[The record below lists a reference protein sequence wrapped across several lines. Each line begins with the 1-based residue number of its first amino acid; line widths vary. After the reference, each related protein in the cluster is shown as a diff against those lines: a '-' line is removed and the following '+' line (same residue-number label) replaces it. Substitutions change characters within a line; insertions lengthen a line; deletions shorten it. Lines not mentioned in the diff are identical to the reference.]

1 MSYFFCVFLFS
12 TAKGQKYYEVEI
24 ICAIILF
31 YALLFVSLPHYINN
45 NCHMMNLK
53 HYLLTILFI
62 LSITPCWAQSQLSVA
77 RFQLLENDLTA
88 NTRGTEKMDQNGER
102 AALIKIPTPE
112 RGFTF
117 DGGSL
122 GIVATKQHAGEIW
135 LYVPR
140 RSQKL
145 IIQHASFGV
154 LRDFFYPIPIEGG
167 RTYEMLLD
175 VGTGRYVSILTE
187 PAGASVTIDGQPHG
201 QSPVYNQYLPYGQHT
216 IEARNG
222 FLMAEETITVS
233 PQDRKEAYVKT
244 LKLKERMLSETDYN
258 NIKPASMNPLETI
271 AQKSYY
277 MKGMRVIRLN
287 MNLTFPTP
295 APALEKFAALILFG
309 DTVNTSLKKAAE
321 AFIAPLGEAK
331 KTSDKKIT
339 HWYTISMTPSDYRE
353 GYYYCYYLNAEFKIG
368 NDNKGRQCLI
378 IYDATTDRVLST
390 SDVFNPSTVEY
401 INTNAGSTFKHMS
414 ITDGNL
420 VLQYQKGNDY
430 QTMYFSLNDK
440 TKMKPYF
447 LALMSKKAQKQQAEN
462 KNTDTNTS
470 NEFVNEQ
477 FRFRI
482 TSGHEV
488 EIINIT
494 SDRTE
499 EAVIVPSSV
508 RHNGTEYTVT
518 AIGRSSMQMLGA
530 TTLTIPATIKSIGS
544 MAFWGCKKLKTIKVD
559 TGNADYCVIDN
570 VLLTKDQKSLLL
582 YPACRLSDNYTIP
595 ATVESIAEYAFENC
609 KIKSIAIPATTT
621 AIPTSTFYGCF
632 NLSAITVNEGNP
644 KYSAPDNVLMT
655 KDGKTLL
662 RYPAGKTDDVY
673 TLPSSVE
680 QIEWGAFSDCN
691 LTSVVINSEKIKIAA
706 YAFRD
711 CRNLTNVQIPSKIV
725 PELPK
730 TVFSDCIRLENI
742 LLDGGAQSISAE
754 AYKEGDRDKVYDTAE
769 QMPSFPG
776 GQTALFQW
784 ISKNIKYPIKAEE
797 NGIQGRVICAFIVE
811 RDGSIHDVQVVK
823 PVDPLLDEEALRLVK
838 SMPRWM
844 PGLQNGKP
852 IRAKYTVPVTFKMT
866 TR

>member
-1 MSYFFCVFLFS
+1 
-12 TAKGQKYYEVEI
+12 
-24 ICAIILF
+24 
-31 YALLFVSLPHYINN
+31 
-45 NCHMMNLK
+45 MMNLK
-53 HYLLTILFI
+53 QYLLTTLFI

-112 RGFTF
+112 RGFVF

-122 GIVATKQHAGEIW
+122 GIVATEQHAGEIW

-140 RSQKL
+140 RAQKL
-145 IIQHASFGV
+145 IIQHPSFGV
-154 LRDFFYPIPIEGG
+154 MRDFFYPIPVEGG

-222 FLMAEETITVS
+222 FLIAEETITVS
-233 PQDRKEAYVKT
+233 PQDRKEINIKT
-244 LKLKERMLSETDYN
+244 LKLKERTLNETDYS
-258 NIKPASMNPLETI
+258 NIKPASMNPLETMT
-271 AQKSYY
+271 QKSYY
-277 MKGMRVIRLN
+277 MKGMRVVRLN
-287 MNLTFPTP
+287 MNLTFPSP
-295 APALEKFAALILFG
+295 APALEKFASLILFG

-321 AFIAPLGEAK
+321 AFIALLGEAK

-378 IYDATTDRVLST
+378 IYDATTDRILST

-401 INTNAGSTFKHMS
+401 INTKAGSTFKHMS
-414 ITDGNL
+414 IADGNL
-420 VLQYQKGNDY
+420 VLQYQKDNDY

-447 LALMSKKAQKQQAEN
+447 LALLSKKTQKQQTEDKSTN
-462 KNTDTNTS
+462 TNTS

-482 TSGHEV
+482 TAKHEV
-488 EIINIT
+488 EIINIS

-499 EAVIVPSSV
+499 ETVTVPSSV

-544 MAFWGCKKLKTIKVD
+544 MAFWGCKKLKTINVD
-559 TGNADYCVIDN
+559 ASNTDYCVIDN

-609 KIKSIAIPATTT
+609 KLKSIAIPATTT
-621 AIPTSTFYGCF
+621 AIPTSAFYGCF
-632 NLSAITVNEGNP
+632 NLSAINVNESNP
-644 KYSAPDNVLMT
+644 KYYAPDNVLMT
-655 KDGKTLL
+655 KDGKNLL
-662 RYPAGKTDDVY
+662 RYPAGKTGDAY

-691 LTSVVINSEKIKIAA
+691 LTSVVINNEKIKIAA

-725 PELPK
+725 SELPK

-754 AYKEGDRDKVYDTAE
+754 AYKDGGRDKVYDTAE

-776 GQTALFQW
+776 GQAALFQW
-784 ISKNIKYPIKAEE
+784 ISKNIKYPVKAEE
-797 NGIQGRVICAFIVE
+797 NDIQGRVICAFIVE

-844 PGLQNGKP
+844 PGMQNGKP
-852 IRAKYTVPVTFKMT
+852 IRVKYTVPITFKMT
-866 TR
+866 KR